1 MDAFKDYFFLGK
13 FTKLHGYDGKLVLFL
28 DVDDPE
34 EYQNLE
40 VVFVDQNHQPV
51 PYFIEESFLKGD
63 KLIARLQDVNSS
75 ENASALVNKN
85 LYLPL
90 SRLPKLTG
98 NKFYY
103 HEVPGFKVVDVDHGN
118 LGTVET
124 VLEYPNQAV
133 LQVFH
138 QEKEI
143 LIPINDEVIL
153 SVDRK
158 DKIIKVQTPEGLVEL
173 YLNESL

>member
-1 MDAFKDYFFLGK
+1 MDVFKDYFFLGK
-13 FTKLHGYDGKLVLFL
+13 ITKLHGYDGKLVLFL

-51 PYFIEESFLKGD
+51 PYFIEDSFLKGD
-63 KLIARLQDVNSS
+63 KLIARLQDTDSS
-75 ENASALVNKN
+75 DKAAALVNKN

-90 SRLPKLTG
+90 SQLPKLTG

-103 HEVPGFKVVDVDHGN
+103 HEVPGFTVVDTKHGE

-143 LIPINDEVIL
+143 LIPINDEIIL
-153 SVDRK
+153 IVDRK
-158 DKIIKVQTPEGLVEL
+158 DKILKVQTPEGLVEL
-173 YLNESL
+173 YLNES